1 MGPNSELVGITC
13 MACMKIFDYVFCLFF
28 HTPFFHLFVPKHSP
42 EGSQKCQKS
51 WKSTNKPPPD
61 LAWKPYLQKAP
72 PKCEN
77 RIPFN
82 VLSLF
87 PKVPGIPKSIA
98 NWTQDGPRTCNL
110 WANWVPKKTTKNK
123 PLKSHQKQQN
133 NLKLSTPEATKVQPN
148 CNFFVTFCTP
158 GPKWARSRP
167 GVQKRSPEAS
177 KEASKRCQ
185 KASKRYQKVM
195 KKTSKRLP
203 QGIQMQL
210 ASALGIL

>member
-1 MGPNSELVGITC
+1 MGPIPELLGINC
-13 MACMKIFDYVFCLFF
+13 NYRMKIFDMCFGCFSILHIFAF
-28 HTPFFHLFVPKHSP
+28 LSQNA
-42 EGSQKCQKS
+42 SQKGAKKYQKS
-51 WKSTNKPPPD
+51 RKSTKKHPPD

-77 RIPFN
+77 RIRFN
-82 VLSLF
+82 VLTIF
-87 PKVPGIPKSIA
+87 PRVPGTPKSIA
-98 NWTQDGPRTCNL
+98 NWIPNGSRNCKL
-110 WANWVPKKTTKNK
+110 CEKWAPKNTTKNK
-123 PLKSHQKQQN
+123 PLKSHRKQQN
-133 NLKLSTPEATKVQPN
+133 SFKLGTPGATKVQPN
-148 CNFFVTFCTP
+148 CNLFATFCTP

-167 GVQKRSPEAS
+167 GVQKRSP
-177 KEASKRCQ
+177 EASKRCQ